1 MGESGNK
8 MSFSEPMWITVSDAP
23 NKKIY
28 FNSKYLHGIDEKRR
42 VQIPAKWRPAED
54 GVEFTVI
61 LWPKHQAGTCLR
73 VLPPDKLEKLVA
85 EIELMPNSDPRK
97 DVLRRVVGGNSEQ
110 VTLDK
115 AGRLCLP
122 EQMAEAAGIKNEALL
137 VGLFERFEIW
147 EPGRYKQVEVADA
160 VHQAKAF
167 EMM

>member
-1 MGESGNK
+1 
-8 MSFSEPMWITVSDAP
+8 VSDAP
-23 NKKIY
+23 NKKIF
-28 FNSKYLHGIDEKRR
+28 FNSKYLHGMDEKRR
-42 VQIPAKWRPAED
+42 VQIPAKWRPAEES
-54 GVEFTVI
+54 VEFTVI
-61 LWPKHQAGTCLR
+61 AWPKHQAGTCLR

-85 EIELMPNSDPRK
+85 EIEAMPNSDPRK

-122 EQMAEAAGIKNEALL
+122 EHMAAAAGIKNEALL
-137 VGLFERFEIW
+137 IGMFEVFEIW
-147 EPGRYKQVEVADA
+147 EPARYQQVEAADA

>member
-1 MGESGNK
+1 MN
-8 MSFSEPMWITVSDAP
+8 DAP

-42 VQIPAKWRPAED
+42 LQIPAKWRPETE

-61 LWPKHQAGTCLR
+61 VWPKHQAGTCLR
-73 VLPPDKLEKLVA
+73 VLPLHKLEHLVA
-85 EIELMPNSDPRK
+85 EIEAMPNSDPRK

-115 AGRLCLP
+115 AGRICLP
-122 EQMAEAAGIKNEALL
+122 EEMAAAAGLKQEARL
-137 VGLFERFEIW
+137 VGMFEQFEIW
-147 EPGRYKQVEVADA
+147 DPARYQQVETADA

>member
-1 MGESGNK
+1 M
-8 MSFSEPMWITVSDAP
+8 SDAP

-28 FNSKYLHGIDEKRR
+28 FNSKFLHGIDEKRR
-42 VQIPAKWRPAED
+42 LQIPAKWRPEEE

-85 EIELMPNSDPRK
+85 EIEAMPNSDPRK

-110 VTLDK
+110 VTIDK
-115 AGRLCLP
+115 AGRICLP
-122 EQMAEAAGIKNEALL
+122 ESMVAAAGIKNEALL
-137 VGLFERFEIW
+137 VGMFERFEIW
-147 EPGRYKQVEVADA
+147 EPDRYKQVEAADA

>member
-1 MGESGNK
+1 M
-8 MSFSEPMWITVSDAP
+8 SDAP

-42 VQIPAKWRPAED
+42 LQIPAKWRPEEE

-61 LWPKHQAGTCLR
+61 VWPKHQAGACLR

-85 EIELMPNSDPRK
+85 EIEAMPNSDPRK

-110 VTLDK
+110 VTVDK
-115 AGRLCLP
+115 AGRICLP
-122 EQMAEAAGIKNEALL
+122 EAMAMAAGLKSEALL
-137 VGLFERFEIW
+137 VGMFERFEIW
-147 EPGRYKQVEVADA
+147 EPVRYKLVEAADA

>member
-1 MGESGNK
+1 
-8 MSFSEPMWITVSDAP
+8 
-23 NKKIY
+23 
-28 FNSKYLHGIDEKRR
+28 
-42 VQIPAKWRPAED
+42 
-54 GVEFTVI
+54 VEFTVI
-61 LWPKHQAGTCLR
+61 AWPKHQAGTCLR

-85 EIELMPNSDPRK
+85 EIEAMPNSDPCK

-122 EQMAEAAGIKNEALL
+122 EQMAAAAGIKNEALL
-137 VGLFERFEIW
+137 VGMFERFEIW
-147 EPGRYKQVEVADA
+147 EPARYKQVEAADA

>member
-1 MGESGNK
+1 VN
-8 MSFSEPMWITVSDAP
+8 DAP

-42 VQIPAKWRPAED
+42 LQIPAKWRPEEE

-85 EIELMPNSDPRK
+85 EIEAMPNSDPRK

-110 VTLDK
+110 VTVDK
-115 AGRLCLP
+115 AGRICLP
-122 EQMAEAAGIKNEALL
+122 EAMATAAGITAQALL
-137 VGLFERFEIW
+137 VGMFERFEIW
-147 EPGRYKQVEVADA
+147 EPERYKLVEAADA